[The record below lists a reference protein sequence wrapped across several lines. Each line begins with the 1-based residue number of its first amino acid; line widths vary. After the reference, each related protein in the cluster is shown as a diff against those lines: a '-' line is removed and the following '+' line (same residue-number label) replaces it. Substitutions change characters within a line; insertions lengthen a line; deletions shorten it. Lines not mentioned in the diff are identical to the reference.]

1 MKEMLKAIADI
12 IYTNAING
20 AGAASVKG
28 TYETQVPES
37 LKKTELETKWQLL
50 TSQKLPLCFRVY
62 TIAAAAEQSVGSGN
76 RE

>member
-1 MKEMLKAIADI
+1 MIHEEECRKMQILIHGGVSMKGILKAIADI

-37 LKKTELETKWQLL
+37 LKKTK
-50 TSQKLPLCFRVY
+50 
-62 TIAAAAEQSVGSGN
+62 
-76 RE
+76 

>member
-1 MKEMLKAIADI
+1 MIDEEECRKMQTSIHGGISMKGILKAIADI

-37 LKKTELETKWQLL
+37 LKKTK
-50 TSQKLPLCFRVY
+50 
-62 TIAAAAEQSVGSGN
+62 
-76 RE
+76 

>member
-28 TYETQVPES
+28 TYEVQVPES
-37 LKKTELETKWQLL
+37 LKKTK
-50 TSQKLPLCFRVY
+50 
-62 TIAAAAEQSVGSGN
+62 
-76 RE
+76 